1 MNLRVKKIFTN
12 ARVIVLLVF
21 LLFAIVAIRPNI
33 DAKGVAIRNVILN
46 SSASIAGI
54 QNPKPTDPPM
64 SREVIIAINNL
75 PIGTVED
82 YYNFVD
88 KLEIGQVFTIR
99 TNRNNYRITPKALME
114 TIVLDELIN
123 KTIAETVT
131 VNKTVNG
138 SIVPVNITRNKT
150 IEVPETEELILGVE
164 DIGLR
169 VYPAPSTNIR
179 KGLELQGGTRVL
191 LQPAEK
197 ITKDDLDML
206 IANMEQRLNVYGLS
220 DVVLRSAG
228 DLSGNQFIVVEIAGA
243 NEEEVKELLAKQG
256 KFEAKVGNKTVFRGG
271 TDVTYVC
278 RSADCAGIDPSSG
291 CGQVQ
296 GGWACRFRF
305 SIALSPE
312 AAQKQAD
319 ATKDLS
325 VVTRN
330 ELGEVISKESQYLN
344 ETLNLFLDDKHVDTL
359 NIAADLKGRP
369 VTDIMIS
376 GSGLGRTQQEG
387 IYNALENMKRLQT
400 ILVTGSLPVKLEIVK
415 TDNISPILGEDF
427 VKNAIFMGLVAV
439 IAVSVIMFI
448 RYRKWQLITPII
460 VTMLSEVL
468 LLLGMAALIGWNLDL
483 AAIAG
488 IIIAVGT
495 GVDHQ
500 ILIADETL
508 SREEEVY
515 TNWKQKIKK
524 AFFIIMGTYLT
535 TMVAM
540 IPLLFAGA
548 GLLKGFALITMM
560 GVSFGVFIT
569 RPAFAAVIEVLFKE

>member
-1 MNLRVKKIFTN
+1 MNPKAKKIFTN
-12 ARVIVLLVF
+12 VRVIVLLVF
-21 LLFAIVAIRPNI
+21 LLFAVVAIHPKV
-33 DAKGVAIRNVILN
+33 DAKGVAIRSVILN

-54 QNPKPTDPPM
+54 QNPKPTAPPM
-64 SREVIIAINNL
+64 SREVIVAINNI
-75 PIGTVED
+75 PIDTIED
-82 YYNFVD
+82 YYKFID
-88 KLEIGQVFTIR
+88 KLEVGQVFTVR
-99 TNRNNYRITPKALME
+99 TNRNNYRVTPRALME
-114 TIVLDELIN
+114 TIVLDETVN
-123 KTIAETVT
+123 KTITETIT
-131 VNKTVNG
+131 INKTVNG
-138 SIVPVNITRNKT
+138 SVVPVNITRRK
-150 IEVPETEELILGVE
+150 IVEVPKTEELILGVE
-164 DIGLR
+164 DVGLR

-197 ITKDDLDML
+197 ITKDDMDML
-206 IANMEQRLNVYGLS
+206 ISNMEQRLNVYGLS
-220 DVVLRSAG
+220 DVVLRPAG

-256 KFEAKVGNKTVFRGG
+256 KFEAKIGNKTVFKGG
-271 TDVTYVC
+271 KDVTYVC
-278 RSADCAGIDPSSG
+278 RSADCAGIDPGRG

-305 SIALSPE
+305 SISLSPE
-312 AAQKQAD
+312 AAKRQAD
-319 ATKDLS
+319 VTAELS
-325 VVTRN
+325 VLTRD
-330 ELGEVISKESQYLN
+330 ELGNVISKENQYLN

-359 NIAADLKGRP
+359 NIGAELKGRA
-369 VTDIMIS
+369 VTDISIS
-376 GSGLGRTQQEG
+376 GSGLGRTQQEAV
-387 IYNALENMKRLQT
+387 YNALENMKRLQT
-400 ILVTGSLPVKLEIVK
+400 ILVTGSLPVKLGIVK

-427 VKNAIFMGLVAV
+427 VKNAMFMGLFAI
-439 IAVSVIMFI
+439 IAVSVVMFI

-508 SREEEVY
+508 RKEEEVY

-548 GLLKGFALITMM
+548 GLLKGFALTTMM
-560 GVSFGVFIT
+560 GVSFGVFVT
-569 RPAFAAVIEVLFKE
+569 RPAFAAVIEVLFRE